1 MFIFIHCRHQM
12 LRVVYYLQMMLLDQV
27 VETNHLRIRIKTL
40 VEELYDEY
48 VMFFFLYGTLI

>member
-1 MFIFIHCRHQM
+1 M